1 MNQLPRSDSPIV
13 IIAAL
18 IGGII
23 GVTAVLWVLKPYVDK
38 KQLIVVGFTSIT
50 VFVVTTFMRWYKR

>member
-1 MNQLPRSDSPIV
+1 MNKFARSDSPIV
-13 IIAAL
+13 ILATL

-38 KQLIVVGFTSIT
+38 KQLIVVGFTIII
-50 VFVVTTFMRWYKR
+50 VFIVTNLIRWYKN